1 MNSLHDILTVAVKEI
16 RAALKDRVI
25 LAQMILVP
33 FAIIFGYG
41 MLMSVMNDAMSKTD
55 DSGEVSAFVI
65 NVPEY
70 MKDGFKEL
78 KMESVQEDKAAE
90 IRKDIEKKNSSL
102 LVVFPEDFAIR
113 QEGDL
118 SNIEIWYNSED
129 STSTM
134 KFAEVN
140 AYLNAFQPK
149 VFLINS
155 SEDGEYDLGDPEA
168 VGRNLLAAL
177 LPMMLLFAIFNAG
190 NGLAAESIAGDK
202 ERGFLN
208 TILIAPVKRRSIAA
222 GKAIF
227 IFTVGVVSGL
237 SAFVGMAFSI
247 PKLAEA
253 VNMEK
258 GLTYGAQDYLLLFVV
273 TMSAVFALYSAVLI
287 ISTLAKGV
295 RQSST
300 LASIPLLAI
309 SLLGMLAS
317 MDGFRPIVEKLGML
331 NYVIPVWNSISC
343 IQDIIRLEYLSSD
356 ILISCGLNLVFSVAM
371 VLVMGRLFESE
382 KIVNG

>member
-41 MLMSVMNDAMSKTD
+41 MLMSLMNDAMSKTD

-65 NVPEY
+65 HVPEY

-168 VGRNLLAAL
+168 VGRNLLAAS
-177 LPMMLLFAIFNAG
+177 AYGIDSG
-190 NGLAAESIAGDK
+190 YIA
-202 ERGFLN
+202 
-208 TILIAPVKRRSIAA
+208 TP
-222 GKAIF
+222 
-227 IFTVGVVSGL
+227 
-237 SAFVGMAFSI
+237 
-247 PKLAEA
+247 
-253 VNMEK
+253 
-258 GLTYGAQDYLLLFVV
+258 
-273 TMSAVFALYSAVLI
+273 
-287 ISTLAKGV
+287 
-295 RQSST
+295 
-300 LASIPLLAI
+300 
-309 SLLGMLAS
+309 
-317 MDGFRPIVEKLGML
+317 
-331 NYVIPVWNSISC
+331 
-343 IQDIIRLEYLSSD
+343 
-356 ILISCGLNLVFSVAM
+356 
-371 VLVMGRLFESE
+371 
-382 KIVNG
+382 